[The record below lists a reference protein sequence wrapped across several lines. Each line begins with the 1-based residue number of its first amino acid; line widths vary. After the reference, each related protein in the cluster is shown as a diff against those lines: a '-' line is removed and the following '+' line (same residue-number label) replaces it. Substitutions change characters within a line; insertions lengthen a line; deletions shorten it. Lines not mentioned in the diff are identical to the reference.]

1 MERMAAVDFEE
12 YARAELQPLLGFAKV
27 LCGDRG
33 LAEDVLQE
41 VLIRAERNW
50 PKISAADSP
59 AAYLRRMI
67 VNEFLSWRR
76 KWARVLPRAEVL
88 VADRAPDHADQQAER
103 AELAAELARLPRKQ
117 RAVLVLRYYIGAPDA
132 EIAQILDCSEGTVRS
147 HASRGLAALR
157 VELTRPTLVQKG

>member
-1 MERMAAVDFEE
+1 VNFEE
-12 YARAELQPLLGFAKV
+12 YARAELQPLLGFARV

-50 PKISAADSP
+50 TKISAANSP
-59 AAYLRRMI
+59 TAYLRRMI

-76 KWARVLPRAEVL
+76 KWARIIPQSELFI
-88 VADRAPDHADQQAER
+88 ADGSPDHADQQADR
-103 AELAAELARLPRKQ
+103 AELAAELARLPRRQ

-132 EIAQILDCSEGTVRS
+132 EIAQILDCTEGTVRS

-157 VELTRPTLVQKG
+157 VELTRPILAQKG